1 MERCDAPTAHET
13 KTKCCPTENGS
24 LSAAMGRGTTRR
36 NTYFTYLTVMYQT
49 DHANQYRRNDKGD
62 PASNV
67 SRLSSAFARSC
78 CSGMPQVIY
87 YHPGAGTETSR
98 TAKILGATL
107 GNDVPQDIAESYRFI
122 CNNHRAE
129 DELVFIGFSRGAFT
143 ARSVAGMVCALGF
156 LNRAGIDQLPHVFRD
171 YCNWSSW
178 RDKSK
183 FCEKVHLVGF
193 TLENLEKNR
202 KRYARVYDESRR
214 PWGGDKEGMKAG
226 LLEEKRE
233 LFGMIVDINLAKGSD
248 AKVKVAEAYW
258 GKLAEVGLFS
268 PIYLL
273 YAHLMLIPPQHR
285 MLITHKAK
293 TKRSMISR
301 GASDPHIEEHTKNG
315 ADDASKSNKPQT
327 VEDSRDSADPIVGKV
342 LAIGQSIYH
351 SPPTTTLTLSS
362 PPGVWDTVGSLGI
375 PKTPLS
381 RNKTRR
387 TQEVRSNLRK
397 PPFHQ
402 HKPILTPIRFNSKA

>member
-1 MERCDAPTAHET
+1 M
-13 KTKCCPTENGS
+13 
-24 LSAAMGRGTTRR
+24 
-36 NTYFTYLTVMYQT
+36 VMYQT
-49 DHANQYRRNDKGD
+49 VHANQYRRNDKGD

-87 YHPGAGTETSR
+87 YHPGAGTETSI
-98 TAKILGATL
+98 TAQVLGATF

-122 CNNHRAE
+122 CNNHRAQ

-183 FCEKVHLVGF
+183 FCKKVHLVGF

-202 KRYARVYDESRR
+202 KRYARVYHEARR

-226 LLEEKRE
+226 LLKAKRE

-248 AKVKVAEAYW
+248 AKVKVAETYR

-268 PIYLL
+268 PIYIL
-273 YAHLMLIPPQHR
+273 YAHVMLIGARQHR

-293 TKRSMISR
+293 TKRSGLTPNESTLSTGTGVKEDISEAELNNGPGSSHPTISR
-301 GASDPHIEEHTKNG
+301 GASDPHIEEHMKNG
-315 ADDASKSNKPQT
+315 ADDAPKSTKPQT
-327 VEDSRDSADPIVGKV
+327 PEDSRDSADPIVGKV

-381 RNKTRR
+381 RNTTRR

-397 PPFHQ
+397 PPSHQ